1 MPLATT
7 WMNFE
12 GILLSERAEGR
23 KRKREGKREKGKE
36 GKKEDRK
43 KARRQRREG
52 PTAVEGWSLQGS
64 PGGTWLL
71 GPLENQQCS
80 EDSETDQAV

>member
-1 MPLATT
+1 MPLANT

-23 KRKREGKREKGKE
+23 KRKREGKREKGKK

-52 PTAVEGWSLQGS
+52 PTAGEGVVPAGLSRRNTAFGA
-64 PGGTWLL
+64 P
-71 GPLENQQCS
+71 
-80 EDSETDQAV
+80 